1 MTQKYRNRIFLVQ
14 NESTSS
20 RQCMSACTVTKTQ
33 DKNRIPYVEKT
44 FEMFS
49 VVNFSEQRSAVVG
62 SSPLTV
68 ATWISM
74 HQMVTVLSEHRLVFQ
89 VSPAR

>member
-1 MTQKYRNRIFLVQ
+1 MSDCDGLKIPEDDSKVPNRIFLIQ

-33 DKNRIPYVEKT
+33 YKNRIPYLEKT

-49 VVNFSEQRSAVVG
+49 VVNFSE
-62 SSPLTV
+62 
-68 ATWISM
+68 
-74 HQMVTVLSEHRLVFQ
+74 
-89 VSPAR
+89 

>member
-20 RQCMSACTVTKTQ
+20 RQCMKTEHE
-33 DKNRIPYVEKT
+33 KEYRIPYVEKT

-49 VVNFSEQRSAVVG
+49 VVNFSE
-62 SSPLTV
+62 
-68 ATWISM
+68 
-74 HQMVTVLSEHRLVFQ
+74 
-89 VSPAR
+89 

>member
-33 DKNRIPYVEKT
+33 DKKPYSVCRET
-44 FEMFS
+44 VEMFS

-62 SSPLTV
+62 SLPLTV

-74 HQMVTVLSEHRLVFQ
+74 HQMVTVLSEHRLVFRA
-89 VSPAR
+89 SPVR